1 MTFLLKAAARAWSG
15 SVKLLFLFVITYAP
29 VHAVAQS
36 NKAPGP
42 VVTSGKLLLPS
53 PNEATEAI
61 LELFGMA
68 DMKKQATVK
77 LGTCVPAMDAQYAGQ
92 VACTVAVKIGAGT
105 SESQADFYRTKS
117 KWHAQP
123 SSSQEKLPFPD
134 PAL

>member
-1 MTFLLKAAARAWSG
+1 MAFLIKSTACAWVRG
-15 SVKLLFLFVITYAP
+15 VRLLLLLTLLHTST
-29 VHAVAQS
+29 HAVGQS
-36 NKAPGP
+36 NKTSSPA
-42 VVTSGKLLLPS
+42 VVPEKLSLPS
-53 PNEATEAI
+53 PKEATDAI

-77 LGTCVPAMDAQYAGQ
+77 LGTCIPAMDAQYAGQ
-92 VACTVAVKIGAGT
+92 VACTIAVKIGAST
-105 SESQADFYRTKS
+105 SETQADFYRTKS